1 MVRNGPTKRPH
12 GDTSARLGLAACIL
26 APPLLMAAG
35 VAFFGFLPPQGAAQP
50 PAAEQAQAPQ
60 SIVAKTVAAKT
71 VAAKPVSLA
80 GRPDVDQTFALAD
93 AEIHP
98 VITEKRPEP
107 RAAGTR
113 SAAGGDAAA
122 VMDPAPYYGPVPVV
136 VVRIRKASEQPE
148 MADVEATTPTAAPA
162 KISRRLPIAKRGFAT
177 VHARG
182 RIGRHEP
189 RTVHSVKQQHRPS
202 LSRPAPRPSIRRHA
216 QHR

>member
-1 MVRNGPTKRPH
+1 MVRNGPTKRRH

-35 VAFFGFLPPQGAAQP
+35 VAFFGFLPPQGTAPQ
-50 PAAEQAQAPQ
+50 PAAEQVQAPQ
-60 SIVAKTVAAKT
+60 SIVAKTVSAKT
-71 VAAKPVSLA
+71 VSLT

-107 RAAGTR
+107 PAAGTR
-113 SAAGGDAAA
+113 SAAGGEAAA

-136 VVRIRKASEQPE
+136 VVRVRKASEQPE
-148 MADVEATTPTAAPA
+148 IADLEATTPTAAPA
-162 KISRRLPIAKRGFAT
+162 KISRRLPVAKRRFAT

-182 RIGRHEP
+182 RVGRHEP
-189 RTVHSVKQQHRPS
+189 RTVHPVKQQHRPS
-202 LSRPAPRPSIRRHA
+202 LSRPAPRPSIRRHT
-216 QHR
+216 QRR

>member
-1 MVRNGPTKRPH
+1 MVRNGPTKRRQ

-50 PAAEQAQAPQ
+50 PAAEQVQAPQ
-60 SIVAKTVAAKT
+60 SIVAKTVSAKT
-71 VAAKPVSLA
+71 VSLA
-80 GRPDVDQTFALAD
+80 GRPDVDSTFALAD

-98 VITEKRPEP
+98 VIAEKRPEP

-113 SAAGGDAAA
+113 SAAGGEAAAAA

-148 MADVEATTPTAAPA
+148 TADLEATTPIAAPA
-162 KISRRLPIAKRGFAT
+162 KISRRLPVAKRGFAT

-189 RTVHSVKQQHRPS
+189 RTVHPVKQQHRPS

-216 QHR
+216 QRR

>member
-1 MVRNGPTKRPH
+1 MVRNGPTKRRH

-35 VAFFGFLPPQGAAQP
+35 VAFFGFLPPQGAAPQ

-60 SIVAKTVAAKT
+60 SIVAKTVPAKTVPAKTISAKT
-71 VAAKPVSLA
+71 VALA

-98 VITEKRPEP
+98 VITERRQQPP
-107 RAAGTR
+107 AAGAQG
-113 SAAGGDAAA
+113 AAGGEAAA

-148 MADVEATTPTAAPA
+148 MADVENRAPTAGRPA
-162 KISRRLPIAKRGFAT
+162 
-177 VHARG
+177 
-182 RIGRHEP
+182 RIC
-189 RTVHSVKQQHRPS
+189 HRPCQ
-202 LSRPAPRPSIRRHA
+202 RQDRTA
-216 QHR
+216 

>member
-1 MVRNGPTKRPH
+1 MVRNDPTKRRQ

-35 VAFFGFLPPQGAAQP
+35 VAFFGFLPPQGTAPQ
-50 PAAEQAQAPQ
+50 PAAEQVQAPQ
-60 SIVAKTVAAKT
+60 SIVAKTVSAKT
-71 VAAKPVSLA
+71 VSLT

-98 VITEKRPEP
+98 GITEKRPEP
-107 RAAGTR
+107 PAAGTR
-113 SAAGGDAAA
+113 SAAGGEAAA

-136 VVRIRKASEQPE
+136 LVRVRKASEQPE
-148 MADVEATTPTAAPA
+148 IADLEATTPTAAPA
-162 KISRRLPIAKRGFAT
+162 KISRRLPVAKRRFAT

-182 RIGRHEP
+182 RVGRHEP
-189 RTVHSVKQQHRPS
+189 RTVHPVKQQHRPS
-202 LSRPAPRPSIRRHA
+202 LSRPAPRPSIRRHT

>member
-1 MVRNGPTKRPH
+1 MVRNGPTKRRH

-35 VAFFGFLPPQGAAQP
+35 VAFFGFLPPQGAAPQ

-60 SIVAKTVAAKT
+60 SIVAKTVPAKTISAKT
-71 VAAKPVSLA
+71 VALA

-98 VITEKRPEP
+98 VITERRQQPP
-107 RAAGTR
+107 AAGAQG
-113 SAAGGDAAA
+113 AAGGEAAA

-148 MADVEATTPTAAPA
+148 MADVEAATPTAAPA
-162 KISRRLPIAKRGFAT
+162 KIARRLPVARRGFAT

-189 RTVHSVKQQHRPS
+189 RTAHPVKQQHRPS

-216 QHR
+216 QRR